1 MNLDAPH
8 TDYVIAA
15 YAIAFAILA
24 GVVISVFRS
33 YRKVILYHNNMD
45 KMTRLATASPP
56 PMRREACVA
65 SERPLRIKTKNE
77 TKI

>member
-1 MNLDAPH
+1 MNFDAPH
-8 TDYVIAA
+8 TDFVIAA

-33 YRKVILYHNNMD
+33 YL
-45 KMTRLATASPP
+45 
-56 PMRREACVA
+56 
-65 SERPLRIKTKNE
+65 KTKNE

>member
-1 MNLDAPH
+1 MILNAPH

-15 YAIAFAILA
+15 YAIVFIILV

-33 YRKVILYHNNMD
+33 YLKAKD
-45 KMTRLATASPP
+45 
-56 PMRREACVA
+56 
-65 SERPLRIKTKNE
+65 E